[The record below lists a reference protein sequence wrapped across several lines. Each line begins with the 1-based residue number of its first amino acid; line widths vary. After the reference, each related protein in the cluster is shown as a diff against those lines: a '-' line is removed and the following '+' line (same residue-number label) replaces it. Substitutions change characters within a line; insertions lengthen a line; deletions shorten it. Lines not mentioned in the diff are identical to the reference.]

1 MIQHAQNKALR
12 IINFKQFM
20 KPSESLFNQLNKIN
34 NLKNKIML
42 HNIMFA
48 FNNLVNSLSNVSDFS
63 GQFFKTFN

>member
-1 MIQHAQNKALR
+1 
-12 IINFKQFM
+12 M

>member
-12 IINFKQFM
+12 IISFKQFM